1 MLLAKVGIRMIAEP
15 QDLRNSLENEKILS
29 LTTIIKQKDGDIA
42 ALSKSLKESEEKFK
56 NLFFEVSKPLPKPA
70 PEEIKA

>member
-42 ALSKSLKESEEKFK
+42 ALSKNLTESDEKHK
-56 NLFFEVSKPLPKPA
+56 LLS
-70 PEEIKA
+70 

>member
-15 QDLRNSLENEKILS
+15 QDLRNSFENEKILS